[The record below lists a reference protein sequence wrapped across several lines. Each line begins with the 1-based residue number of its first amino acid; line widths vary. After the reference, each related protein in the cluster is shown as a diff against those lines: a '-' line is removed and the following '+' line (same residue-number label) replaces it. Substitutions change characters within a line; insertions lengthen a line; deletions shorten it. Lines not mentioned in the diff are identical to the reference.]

1 MSKCRRFTPNEEGL
15 LVNCA
20 NCKLWNG
27 TRCKDEVSLIT
38 DYEDTEEFKTY
49 DRMMR
54 NNKGI
59 RWPQ

>member
-1 MSKCRRFTPNEEGL
+1 MSKCRRFKAKESGS

-20 NCKLWNG
+20 NCKRWDG
-27 TRCKDEVSLIT
+27 TRCKDEVELMT
-38 DYEDTEEFKTY
+38 KYENTEKFEIY